1 MKKLNLLSLSVSTG
15 SYKDITGS
23 ILDLAQNRTSS
34 YTCVANVHMLVEA
47 HLDKNFASVVNN
59 ADVITPDGKPIT
71 WGLRLMHH
79 QLQDRVAGMDL
90 LPSLLEGACERKV
103 PVFFLGGTERMLER
117 TKIFAADKC
126 PDLEI
131 AGTFSPPFRTL
142 TDDEIEEIVQKIN
155 ASGAGLVLV
164 AMGCPKQERWM
175 ASMKGRIQASMVG
188 IGGAL
193 PVMIGQQKRAP
204 LWMQKVGMEWAFRL
218 GQEPRRLFKRYAVT
232 NSIFVW
238 LMTKEYV
245 SNRFFHH
252 PPTNPNAKGLPEYN

>member
-1 MKKLNLLSLSVSTG
+1 MEKLNLLSLSVSTG
-15 SYKDITGS
+15 SYEEITES
-23 ILDLAQNRTSS
+23 ILSLAKNRTSS

-47 HLDKNFASVVNN
+47 HKDKSFADVVNN

-79 QLQDRVAGMDL
+79 QDQVRISGMDL
-90 LPSLLEGACERKV
+90 LPSLLTGAVDMQV
-103 PVFFLGGTERMLER
+103 PVYFLGGTERMLER
-117 TKIFAADKC
+117 TRIYAEMNC
-126 PDLEI
+126 PDLKI

-142 TDDEIEEIVQKIN
+142 TAAEEEEIIQNIN
-155 ASGAGLVLV
+155 NSGAGLVLV

-175 ASMKGRIQASMVG
+175 ATMKGRIQASMIG

-204 LWMQKVGMEWAFRL
+204 MWMQNAGLEWAYRL

-232 NSIFVW
+232 NTIFIW
-238 LMTKEYV
+238 LMAKQYLTYKLFL
-245 SNRFFHH
+245 SHH
-252 PPTNPNAKGLPEYN
+252 KIEDYRGFN